1 MPTFHSNGKT
11 EFELVT
17 DEDSWIISKSIIVHQ
32 KDGYNCG
39 PIACLVLGS
48 IFEPEIVNISAISPH
63 NYRPF
68 VVTMFKE
75 MVNQFN
81 TELILPS
88 DLHDTVSM
96 TQQVNTEQVDLDGEL
111 LLNEMVARKLRLGN
125 ENRCARH
132 AMERAVKE
140 TPMKSK
146 KNARQKHAQ
155 YVRAQRQKDQSK
167 YMKGR
172 HMQSRQKATIGY
184 KRQLLGL

>member
-1 MPTFHSNGKT
+1 M
-11 EFELVT
+11 
-17 DEDSWIISKSIIVHQ
+17 W
-32 KDGYNCG
+32 YNCG

-96 TQQVNTEQVDLDGEL
+96 TQQVNTEQVDFDGEL
-111 LLNEMVARKLRLGN
+111 MLNEMVARN
-125 ENRCARH
+125 FTSWE
-132 AMERAVKE
+132 
-140 TPMKSK
+140 
-146 KNARQKHAQ
+146 
-155 YVRAQRQKDQSK
+155 
-167 YMKGR
+167 
-172 HMQSRQKATIGY
+172 
-184 KRQLLGL
+184 

>member
-1 MPTFHSNGKT
+1 
-11 EFELVT
+11 
-17 DEDSWIISKSIIVHQ
+17 
-32 KDGYNCG
+32 
-39 PIACLVLGS
+39 
-48 IFEPEIVNISAISPH
+48 
-63 NYRPF
+63 
-68 VVTMFKE
+68 
-75 MVNQFN
+75 MVNQFK

-167 YMKGR
+167 YMKGIRQGKR
-172 HMQSRQKATIGY
+172 H
-184 KRQLLGL
+184 LLGLQLHLKWTTEM

>member
-1 MPTFHSNGKT
+1 
-11 EFELVT
+11 
-17 DEDSWIISKSIIVHQ
+17 
-32 KDGYNCG
+32 
-39 PIACLVLGS
+39 
-48 IFEPEIVNISAISPH
+48 
-63 NYRPF
+63 
-68 VVTMFKE
+68 

-88 DLHDTVSM
+88 DLHETDSM
-96 TQQVNTEQVDLDGEL
+96 TQQVNTEQVDFDGEL
-111 LLNEMVARKLRLGN
+111 MLNEMVARKLRRGN

-132 AMERAVKE
+132 AMERAVQE

-172 HMQSRQKATIGY
+172 HMQSRQKATIGSIVTLKMDY
-184 KRQLLGL
+184 RDVLRNPATWNSCHCLRRGII

>member
-1 MPTFHSNGKT
+1 MVKQA

-39 PIACLVLGS
+39 LTACLVLAS
-48 IFEPEIVNISAISPH
+48 ILEPEIVVNISAMSPH
-63 NYRPF
+63 NYRSI

-75 MVNQFN
+75 MVNQSN
-81 TELILPS
+81 SELILPS

-96 TQQVNTEQVDLDGEL
+96 TQQVNTEQVDFDGEL
-111 LLNEMVARKLRLGN
+111 MLNEMVTRKLHHGN

-155 YVRAQRQKDQSK
+155 YVRA
-167 YMKGR
+167 
-172 HMQSRQKATIGY
+172 
-184 KRQLLGL
+184 